1 MVVDARLWNWGLLQL
16 SQSPATPGGIS
27 SPSPPE
33 SLDSPRHAQVI
44 TIRAFSRFTNWF
56 QT

>member
-1 MVVDARLWNWGLLQL
+1 MVVDAGLWNWGLSGYLKVEPL
-16 SQSPATPGGIS
+16 PSGGIS
-27 SPSPPE
+27 SPSP
-33 SLDSPRHAQVI
+33 LDSPRHAQVI